1 MKRITCLLITLVL
14 ALALTGCA
22 SMQITQDMPAV
33 QKADLVL
40 QDIESGLIIAG
51 EARNIALAA
60 FPDKAAAIPAKTDP
74 AFKVANTAVGVLR
87 DAVSVWYATG
97 EAIDIQD
104 WSVMTGAARK
114 AVTDVVVLVAE
125 LRAEYA
131 AKK

>member
-1 MKRITCLLITLVL
+1 MKRITCLLITLILVL
-14 ALALTGCA
+14 GVMGCA
-22 SMQITQDMPAV
+22 SMQITKDMPAV

-40 QDIESGLIIAG
+40 QDIESGLVIAG

-60 FPDKAAAIPAKTDP
+60 FPDKAAEISSKTET

-87 DAVSVWYATG
+87 DAVTAWYATG

>member
-1 MKRITCLLITLVL
+1 MKRSTCVLITLVL
-14 ALALTGCA
+14 ALALAGCA
-22 SMQITQDMPAV
+22 SMQITSEMPAV

-40 QDIESGLIIAG
+40 QDIESGLVIAG
-51 EARNIALAA
+51 EARSIALAA
-60 FPDKAAAIPAKTDP
+60 FPDKAAEISAKTET
-74 AFKVANTAVGVLR
+74 AFKIADTSVMVLR
-87 DAVSVWYATG
+87 DAVTAWYATG

-104 WSVMTGAARK
+104 WSVMTCAARK